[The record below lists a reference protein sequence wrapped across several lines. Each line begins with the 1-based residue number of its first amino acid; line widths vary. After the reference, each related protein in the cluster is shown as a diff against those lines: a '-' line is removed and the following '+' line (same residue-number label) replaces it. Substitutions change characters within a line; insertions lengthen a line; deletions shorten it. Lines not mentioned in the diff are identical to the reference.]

1 MLKALTKKRG
11 GWIEKSFITNSSKSD
26 LAINGTTGSSLVLGF
41 LLLADVRNSDCIQRL
56 QD

>member
-11 GWIEKSFITNSSKSD
+11 GWIEKSFITNSSKSN
-26 LAINGTTGSSLVLGF
+26 LAINGTSRSSVVPGF
-41 LLLADVRNSDCIQRL
+41 LLPADVWYGYCVQRL